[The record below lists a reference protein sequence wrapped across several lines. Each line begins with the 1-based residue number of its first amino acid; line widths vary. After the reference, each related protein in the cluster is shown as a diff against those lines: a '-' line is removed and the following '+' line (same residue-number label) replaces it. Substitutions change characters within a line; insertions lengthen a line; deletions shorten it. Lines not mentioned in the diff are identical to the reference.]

1 MKRLNEDLKNHDF
14 KQIYLLYGEEAY
26 LKKQYKNRLKDA
38 MAAEGDSMNYT
49 YFEGKDTN
57 VKEGRDD
64 AFFCRAPSNHA
75 AKYRIFQECM
85 SGACRLFEKC
95 AGDDVFC
102 LYRR

>member
-1 MKRLNEDLKNHDF
+1 MKRLNEDLKNHAF

-57 VKEGRDD
+57 VKEVIDL
-64 AFFCRAPSNHA
+64 AETMPFLPSA
-75 AKYRIFQECM
+75 E
-85 SGACRLFEKC
+85 
-95 AGDDVFC
+95 
-102 LYRR
+102 

>member
-26 LKKQYKNRLKDA
+26 LKKQYKKRLKDA

-57 VKEGRDD
+57 VKEVIDL
-64 AFFCRAPSNHA
+64 AETMPFSPS
-75 AKYRIFQECM
+75 
-85 SGACRLFEKC
+85 
-95 AGDDVFC
+95 AG
-102 LYRR
+102 